1 MDDQANEAISVSV
14 AAGPAPA
21 SRESDRND
29 VFAKLVTADNDI
41 IGLVA
46 YSIYKQNKFD
56 WLQAFHRARGR
67 EPNDDE
73 VAAYIVGEGT
83 ARRLATYRHLAH
95 ATLEG
100 RGPDVPLTAD
110 QLRPFAM
117 VEQRTSALQRAT
129 SNPFSLIIMIALV
142 ALAAIVGFFLARYAA
157 GLS

>member
-1 MDDQANEAISVSV
+1 
-14 AAGPAPA
+14 
-21 SRESDRND
+21 
-29 VFAKLVTADNDI
+29 
-41 IGLVA
+41 
-46 YSIYKQNKFD
+46 
-56 WLQAFHRARGR
+56 
-67 EPNDDE
+67 
-73 VAAYIVGEGT
+73 
-83 ARRLATYRHLAH
+83 
-95 ATLEG
+95 LEG